1 MTGLKSLPVMP
12 ALRALGIDTRA
23 LYQTLSKRSI
33 VAAAKEQNLSS
44 LVTSMREI
52 VPDLADQYTYGI
64 DAEEYKRYWEFKLRA
79 LHAFQVKS
87 ALDAMELIDRN
98 DLVVVDI
105 GDSSGNHGA
114 YLRGLAPT
122 GKISRVVSI
131 NMDPVAVQKIQDRG
145 GEAHLVRA
153 EELDLDE
160 ISPDFMMCFETLEH
174 LTDPLRFLHRLAT
187 NRFGEHLVVS
197 VPYRRTSRF
206 GGKVLQRSADTMP
219 KQMTPEEL
227 HILELCPADW
237 SRLALLAGYRTV
249 FARRYLQFPRFGIFR
264 AMAPVWRHLDFEG
277 FLCIYLQRDH
287 SISDRYTGW

>member
-1 MTGLKSLPVMP
+1 VTGLKSLPIMP
-12 ALRALGIDTRA
+12 ALRAIGIDTRA
-23 LYQTLSKRSI
+23 LYQTLSKYSI
-33 VAAAKEQNLSS
+33 VAAAKEQGLSNLVAS
-44 LVTSMREI
+44 TRDI
-52 VPDLADQYTYGI
+52 APDLTDQYTYGI
-64 DAEEYKRYWEFKLRA
+64 DAEEYQRYWEFKLRA

-87 ALDAMELIDRN
+87 ALDAMAMIDREN
-98 DLVVVDI
+98 LVVVDI

-131 NMDPVAVQKIQDRG
+131 NMDPVAVQKIKDRG
-145 GEAHLVRA
+145 GEALLVRA
-153 EELDLDE
+153 EELNLDE

-206 GGKVLQRSADTMP
+206 GGKVLQRSAHMMP
-219 KQMTPEEL
+219 EKMTPEEL

-237 SRLALLAGYRTV
+237 SRLALLAGYRTT
-249 FARRYLQFPRFGIFR
+249 FSRRYLQYPRFGFLR
-264 AMAPVWRHLDFEG
+264 GMAPIWKHLDFEG
-277 FLCIYLQRDH
+277 FLCLYLQRDP
-287 SISDRYTGW
+287 SVSDRYTGW